1 MEALVKRNGS
11 VPLTRTSLSPT
22 MNTFFDDFLSRD
34 LMEMTGPNFATL
46 RTNLPSVNLKE
57 TDKKIE
63 IELAAPGLK
72 KEDFN
77 IELDNKMLT
86 ISSEKEE
93 EKEETRN
100 NENYYRKEFSYQSFS
115 RSFNLPDYTDENHI
129 SANYKDGILHVDIAK
144 KEGGKKKTAK
154 TITIK

>member
-11 VPLTRTSLSPT
+11 VPLTQAGFLPT
-22 MNTFFDDFLSRD
+22 MNTFFDDFLSKD

-46 RTNLPSVNLKE
+46 GTNLPSVNLKE

-72 KEDFN
+72 KEDFK

-86 ISSEKEE
+86 ISSEKEQ
-93 EKEETRN
+93 EKEEKRDK
-100 NENYYRKEFSYQSFS
+100 ENYYRKEFSYQSFS
-115 RSFNLPDYTDENHI
+115 RSFNLPDYTDESQIN
-129 SANYKDGILHVDIAK
+129 ANYKDGILHVDIAK
-144 KEGGKKKTAK
+144 KEGSKKKTAK
-154 TITIK
+154 TIAIK